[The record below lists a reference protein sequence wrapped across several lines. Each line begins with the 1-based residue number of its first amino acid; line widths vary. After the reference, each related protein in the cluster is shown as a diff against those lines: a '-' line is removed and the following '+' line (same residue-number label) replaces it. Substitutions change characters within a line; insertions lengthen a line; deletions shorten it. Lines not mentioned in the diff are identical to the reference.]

1 MSNLGISTLFAQ
13 KNAAETAESKQLS
26 RTDSDSL
33 LAIVS
38 KDLEAAVQSALDMAA
53 EYVGIEAP
61 KVMIDRD
68 FDLQVL
74 DSGQVQQYLA
84 LWTNGAISQELLL
97 EMLKR
102 GEVLPEI
109 DVEAEVEKTQQE
121 KVGGVMNSMLP
132 MVAGEATR
140 EAPEENEDDGSE
152 SSPSD
157 IRRLVE
163 ERLRGLAGGQN
174 EVEAEE

>member
-1 MSNLGISTLFAQ
+1 
-13 KNAAETAESKQLS
+13 
-26 RTDSDSL
+26 L

-38 KDLEAAVQSALDMAA
+38 KDLEAAVQSAMDMAA

-132 MVAGEATR
+132 MVAGEATT
-140 EAPEENEDDGSE
+140 EVGEENEDDSE
-152 SSPSD
+152 ATPSD

-174 EVEAEE
+174 EAEAEE